1 MEVEEHVLQNGSGT
15 SVPEI
20 NKFMKSFEMTQK
32 MMKQMQNNKGGMKKL
47 MNSINSK
54 DFKM

>member
-1 MEVEEHVLQNGSGT
+1 MVAEEHVLQNGSGT
-15 SVPEI
+15 TVPEI

-47 MNSINSK
+47 MNSLNSK